1 MLYCD
6 EVTFIDFLKVSFYFF
21 LFVFKNFSKTLF
33 QRRSL
38 RFVYQTFKLAGF
50 RFRVSA
56 RLLNS
61 QASDL
66 PCAAVGH
73 VFRGIPSLKAALRML
88 SPNGEKI
95 PPSKFN
101 FLFFWKQVWLTKH
114 RSLTTIILRKKIG
127 SDFTLYGFY
136 SILNLRLKF
145 WSASPNLFSNDS

>member
-1 MLYCD
+1 MLYYD

-38 RFVYQTFKLAGF
+38 RFVYQTFKVAGF

-73 VFRGIPSLKAALRML
+73 VFREIPSLKAALRML

-101 FLFFWKQVWLTKH
+101 FLFFENKSDCLSAVVWPQEFCEKNWVWLYN
-114 RSLTTIILRKKIG
+114 LC
-127 SDFTLYGFY
+127 FY
-136 SILNLRLKF
+136 
-145 WSASPNLFSNDS
+145 